1 MTMMPLRVF
10 IVDDSAVVRRLLSTM
25 LSSDPEI
32 TVAGLAGNGIQAM
45 ARLPEAR
52 ADLVT
57 LDIEMP
63 GMDGLE
69 TLVEIRKLYPKLPV
83 IMFST
88 LTERGASA
96 TLDALA
102 RGASDYLT
110 KPSGE
115 TLEHSQERLRED
127 LLRKIKSLC
136 GSRVALPVAVKA
148 PALPRLPR
156 LPAGEAPPRV
166 DVIAIGSSTGG
177 PNALTALL
185 AQLPPDLPVPIVVVQ
200 HMPPLFTRLFAE
212 RLNGL
217 GHLKVQEGR
226 EGERLLPGQ
235 LWIAPGDR
243 HMIVTRRG
251 GDFVLGLNQGAAEN
265 SCRPAVDVLFRSVAS
280 CFRSNALALVLTG
293 MGADGTR
300 GCANIREA
308 GGQVIVQDEDT
319 SVVWGMP
326 GSVVAAD
333 LADGIFALNRMA
345 AEITRRVSTRR
356 ALAKT
361 SHS

>member
-1 MTMMPLRVF
+1 
-10 IVDDSAVVRRLLSTM
+10 M
-25 LSSDPEI
+25 LASDPEMI
-32 TVAGLAGNGIQAM
+32 VAGNASNGIQAL
-45 ARLPEAR
+45 ARLPDAR

-63 GMDGLE
+63 GMDGLA

-96 TLDALA
+96 TLEALT

-115 TLEHSQERLRED
+115 TSQLSRAQLRED

-136 GSRVALPVAVKA
+136 AARPTVHPPA
-148 PALPRLPR
+148 PLPRPSR
-156 LPAGEAPPRV
+156 MPVGEARTQI
-166 DVIAIGSSTGG
+166 DVVVIGSSTGG
-177 PNALTALL
+177 PNALTAI
-185 AQLPPDLPVPIVVVQ
+185 LPQIPRGFSVPVLVVQ
-200 HMPPLFTRLFAE
+200 HMPPLFTRLFAD
-212 RLNGL
+212 RLNSL
-217 GHLKVQEGR
+217 GPLTVQEGR

-235 LWIAPGDR
+235 VWIAPGDR
-243 HMIVTRRG
+243 HMTVVRRG
-251 GDFVLGLNQGAAEN
+251 AEFAIRLNQHPPEN
-265 SCRPAVDVLFRSVAS
+265 SCRPAVDVLFRSVAES
-280 CFRSNALALVLTG
+280 FKANVLAIVLTG

-308 GGQVIVQDEDT
+308 GGQVIVQDEES

-326 GSVVAAD
+326 GSVVAAQ
-333 LADGIFALNRMA
+333 LADDIYSLSRIGP
-345 AEITRRVSTRR
+345 ETVRRVSARR
-356 ALAKT
+356 VLAKA
-361 SHS
+361 SHA